1 MTDTPDLPGGPETPV
16 EDLATTGRRKIG
28 LAAIAIML
36 VHFLARFGGLI
47 QKIFLAR
54 FFGTGMM
61 GDAATAM
68 QRVFEVIYYIP
79 EELLTHSLLPVFT
92 KLRREE
98 GESSAWRM
106 ASITGTIQAVLL
118 VAVTLAAVLFT
129 EPLVWLFAKGFQGEP
144 EKFALTVDIVRVAML
159 GLFCTS
165 IGSLTY
171 VLLNAYKRFVTPALG
186 DVAQKAGIIIGL
198 VVVCQGFG
206 RIHPIGYAVGFI
218 LGGVFKLITHLV
230 ALGDKVKLA
239 RPGLD
244 LRNRGVRELG
254 VLMIPLIAGTIVSK
268 VREILET
275 NIASHCLEGT
285 LASLDYARKVVW
297 MPVNIIPYALGI
309 ALFPFLAEWAH
320 AKDRRRVTEAFL
332 GASRLMVFV
341 FLPLTVACL
350 MLGEEV
356 ITLLYK
362 RGSFSEGSVT
372 MTAAPFAVYALGLVF
387 YALEIIANQVYYAHR
402 DTKTPFYL
410 GLVASTV
417 QILIAYFAG
426 LVLGLNNVGIA
437 LGLTCGKA
445 VKVVTQWVF
454 LRSRL
459 DGFELDK
466 LAALLVKAGVASAA
480 MGVTIALVKGRAPAF
495 IDLDDWKIALLF
507 VGAVGTAGMVV
518 YGAVSAALKTE
529 ELDLFVDA
537 LRRKLKRGRN

>member
-129 EPLVWLFAKGFQGEP
+129 EPLVWLFAKGFQDEP

-186 DVAQKAGIIIGL
+186 DVAQKAGIIIGPQADRPL
-198 VVVCQGFG
+198 AAAVAQ
-206 RIHPIGYAVGFI
+206 YADHAG
-218 LGGVFKLITHLV
+218 LREPGVDLQ
-230 ALGDKVKLA
+230 AERGQPLGDVPGR
-239 RPGLD
+239 RPL
-244 LRNRGVRELG
+244 LERGLG
-254 VLMIPLIAGTIVSK
+254 VGVQ
-268 VREILET
+268 
-275 NIASHCLEGT
+275 
-285 LASLDYARKVVW
+285 VVA
-297 MPVNIIPYALGI
+297 PV
-309 ALFPFLAEWAH
+309 AH
-320 AKDRRRVTEAFL
+320 L
-332 GASRLMVFV
+332 
-341 FLPLTVACL
+341 
-350 MLGEEV
+350 
-356 ITLLYK
+356 
-362 RGSFSEGSVT
+362 
-372 MTAAPFAVYALGLVF
+372 
-387 YALEIIANQVYYAHR
+387 
-402 DTKTPFYL
+402 
-410 GLVASTV
+410 
-417 QILIAYFAG
+417 
-426 LVLGLNNVGIA
+426 
-437 LGLTCGKA
+437 
-445 VKVVTQWVF
+445 
-454 LRSRL
+454 RL
-459 DGFELDK
+459 DGEDFRDEVHGGCGRRDREHATPSQIRK
-466 LAALLVKAGVASAA
+466 RTAA
-480 MGVTIALVKGRAPAF
+480 RAR
-495 IDLDDWKIALLF
+495 W
-507 VGAVGTAGMVV
+507 
-518 YGAVSAALKTE
+518 
-529 ELDLFVDA
+529 
-537 LRRKLKRGRN
+537 